1 MIYRHYLDTPIGI
14 LEIKAS
20 DTALTHLIF
29 PDKADEACQENGI
42 IAQTCQQLDEYF
54 DQKRTKF
61 DLPLDPKGTD
71 FQKQVWSC
79 LTGIPFGQ
87 AICYQDIAD
96 QLNNPKAVRAVGA
109 ANGQNPISIIVPCHR
124 VIGKNRS
131 LTGYAGGLDRK
142 AWLLTH
148 ERIPYTKSPRDQR
161 DLVQQQ
167 DLFT

>member
-29 PDKADEACQENGI
+29 PDQADQTCQENGI
-42 IAQTCQQLDEYF
+42 IAHCCQQLDEYF
-54 DQKRTKF
+54 NHKRILF
-61 DLPLDPKGTD
+61 DLPLDPKGTT

-79 LTGIPFGQ
+79 LTQIPFGQ

-131 LTGYAGGLDRK
+131 LTGYAGGLHRK
-142 AWLLTH
+142 AWLLDH
-148 ERIPYTKSPRDQR
+148 ENINYISGPAPLTT
-161 DLVQQQ
+161 QQQ
-167 DLFT
+167 DLFD